1 MSIYRQNIQFPAK
14 DAALRED
21 VHALGG
27 LVGEILR
34 EQGGEEL
41 FQRVEG
47 DRVAAIRRREGDP
60 DGAADLRQ
68 RTSGRTPAA
77 ARDLSRAFST
87 WFQVVN
93 LAEKVHRTRRRRQYL
108 NDADHPQPGGI
119 ADCLQRLKRDGYTAA
134 EVRQMLEGLR
144 IYPVFTAHPTES
156 TRRTMLRKQQRV
168 AELMLERIDPNLT
181 LPEKRSSWERIR
193 TELTSA
199 WQTED
204 HPRER
209 LTVAD
214 EREHV
219 LYYLVEVIYR
229 IVPALYEELAFAM
242 ERVFGEPCDPSTLP
256 DFIRCGSWV
265 GGDMDGNADVHAK
278 TLRETLRRH
287 QRVIV
292 NAYFGEVQKLA
303 EQLSQSASRVGVST
317 ALMTRSEEYARRLPG
332 VQGMTPAR
340 HDRMPYRVFLGQVAE
355 RLRATYEA
363 LPEQYESATQF
374 AEDIRLV
381 AESLAANSG
390 RAAGLFYVQ
399 RLLRRV
405 GTFGFHLATIDVRQH
420 AEVHH
425 QVLAQGLADPDWCA
439 RAPAERAARLAAV
452 LDGDLG
458 PVAPLDAIG
467 RRTLGVFEAMGHARH
482 RFGRTAIGE
491 YVISGTR
498 GVDDVLAVLVLARW
512 ADVLDQKTGQAVLDA
527 APLLETIDM
536 LEGAGALLEALCA
549 VPAYQRH
556 LEARG
561 RRQVVQL
568 GYPDSGKDGG
578 LVASRWA
585 IHVAQQQ
592 LAATARNQAVHLTLF
607 HGRGGAVSRGAART
621 DVLVRSAPP
630 GAFRG
635 ELRVTEQGEV
645 VSHGYGLKPIAMRT
659 FEQAFHAVMLASTP
673 AATAREED
681 PEYHVVMR
689 TFAAASRD
697 AWQRLVYGSP
707 DFHRWFRQVTPLDAI
722 ERMQIGS
729 RPAMRLGGQ
738 GLTALR
744 AVPWAFAWSQARF
757 FLPGWYGVGTG
768 LDAALAAHGHAA
780 VESMLARWPFFSGLL
795 DDVEQQLATTDL
807 EIASFYAQLAEPGL
821 ASYLAPVQAEY
832 TRTVEHLLRLKGESR
847 LLDGD
852 PTIQRAIKLRNPYVD
867 PMHLMQVDLLQRWRA
882 SGREDR
888 DLFEALL
895 ASISGIAQGLQA
907 TG

>member
-1 MSIYRQNIQFPAK
+1 MSMYRQNIQFPAK

-34 EQGGEEL
+34 EQGGEE
-41 FQRVEG
+41 FFGWVEG

-60 DGAADLRQ
+60 AGAAELDARA
-68 RTSGRTPAA
+68 RSRTPAV
-77 ARDLSRAFST
+77 ARDLSRAFSM

-108 NDADHPQPGGI
+108 NDTDHPQPGGI
-119 ADCLQRLKRDGYTAA
+119 ADCLQRLHREGYTAA
-134 EVRQMLEGLR
+134 EVRDLLGRLR
-144 IYPVFTAHPTES
+144 VYPVFTAHPTES
-156 TRRTMLRKQQRV
+156 TRRTVLRKQQRI
-168 AELMLERIDPNLT
+168 AELMIERLDPTLT
-181 LPEKRSSWERIR
+181 IPEKRNTWERIR

-219 LYYLVEVIYR
+219 LFYLVEVVYR

-256 DFIRCGSWV
+256 DFICCGSWV
-265 GGDMDGNADVHAK
+265 GGDMDGSPDVHAK

-287 QRVIV
+287 QQVIV

-303 EQLSQSASRVGVST
+303 EQLSQSASRVEVTT
-317 ALMTRSEEYARRLPG
+317 ALTARSEEYSRRLPG

-355 RLRATYEA
+355 RLRATYDG
-363 LPEQYESATQF
+363 LPEQYLAADEF
-374 AEDIRLV
+374 AADIRLV
-381 AESLAANSG
+381 ADSLEANHG

-399 RLLRRV
+399 RLLRRI
-405 GTFGFHLATIDVRQH
+405 GTFGFHLATLDVRQH
-420 AEVHH
+420 AAVHH
-425 QVLAQGLADPDWCA
+425 DVLAQGLGDPDWVA
-439 RAPAERAARLAAV
+439 RSSVERAERLAAV
-452 LDGDLG
+452 LDADAG
-458 PVAPLDAIG
+458 PVAPLDAVG
-467 RRTLGVFEAMGHARH
+467 RRTLGVFEAMAHARH
-482 RFGRTAIGE
+482 RFGRAAIGE
-491 YVISGTR
+491 YIVGGTE

-512 ADVLDQKTGQAVLDA
+512 ADVIDQKTGQVVLDA
-527 APLLETIDM
+527 APLLESVAA
-536 LEGAGALLEALCA
+536 LEGAGPLLASLCA
-549 VPAYQRH
+549 IPAYQRH
-556 LEARG
+556 LAAREQ
-561 RRQVVQL
+561 RQVVQL
-568 GYPDSGKDGG
+568 GYPDSSKEGG

-592 LAATARNQAVHLTLF
+592 LAAVAKARGLQLTLF
-607 HGRGGAVSRGAART
+607 HGRGGSVSRASSRADT
-621 DVLVRSAPP
+621 LVRSAPP
-630 GAFRG
+630 GVFNG

-645 VSHGYGLKPIAMRT
+645 VSHGYGLRPIAMRT
-659 FEQAFHAVMLASTP
+659 FEQAFHASLQASTP
-673 AATAREED
+673 AAAGQSED
-681 PEYHVVMR
+681 PAFHAAMR
-689 TFAAASRD
+689 TFADASRE

-707 DFHRWFRQVTPLDAI
+707 DFHRWFRQVTPLDVI

-729 RPAMRLGGQ
+729 RPALREGMSGVA
-738 GLTALR
+738 ALR

-768 LDAALAAHGHAA
+768 LDAAIAAHGAPV
-780 VESMLARWPFFSGLL
+780 VEAMLARWPFFTVLM
-795 DDVEQQLATTDL
+795 DDVEQQLAVTDL
-807 EIASFYAQLAEPGL
+807 EIAGFYARLAEPGL
-821 ASYLAPVQAEY
+821 ANYLDPVTAEHQ
-832 TRTVEHLLRLKGESR
+832 RTLAHVLRLKGEGR

-882 SGREDR
+882 SGRDDR